1 MTNDDQIIILW
12 RVDRLFNM
20 DKLNG
25 VISLLQNRRI
35 AHFIFNRLTTT
46 LTDMNHFK
54 RLFAHVPDTQSL
66 KTLTATQGSSPNQH
80 KSARESAINHV
91 ITY

>member
-1 MTNDDQIIILW
+1 
-12 RVDRLFNM
+12 M

-25 VISLLQNRRI
+25 VISLLQNRQI

-54 RLFAHVPDTQSL
+54 RLFAHVPDAISKDFNSDPRIL
-66 KTLTATQGSSPNQH
+66 PE
-80 KSARESAINHV
+80 SAQIRQESAINHV